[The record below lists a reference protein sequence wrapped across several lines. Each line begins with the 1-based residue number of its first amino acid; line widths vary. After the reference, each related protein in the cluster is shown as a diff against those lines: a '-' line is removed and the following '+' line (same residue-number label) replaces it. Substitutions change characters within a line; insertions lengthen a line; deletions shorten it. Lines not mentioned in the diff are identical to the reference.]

1 MQLSRSYVVLGSHL
15 SGFPSAVLRQI
26 LSTAEEK
33 TLLKVV
39 TRLSK
44 LGYPITLLLI
54 RDLTKEIR
62 LSYFYLSLTLTSYSS
77 ISKR

>member
-1 MQLSRSYVVLGSHL
+1 MQLSRSYVVSGSHL
-15 SGFPSAVLRQI
+15 SGFPSAVSRQI

-62 LSYFYLSLTLTSYSS
+62 LLYFYLSLTLTSYSS